1 MMVSELIQII
11 AQNTP
16 DTKLVLHLLL
26 RNQTPET
33 ILLRPTIDD
42 WVVDDNQIFSLI
54 SEISPPFVA
63 LVPQGEIQ
71 QRITLQLPSHLL
83 PDQKLKSWLRFPGLH
98 EQAIPIQVEI
108 VSPEAYQGQS
118 SEVDLQ
124 LTFPLENKAN
134 HPSQGNAVTT
144 TEGIFWLMPLLMDL
158 DKIPCRW
165 LVAELLVKLCQQG
178 AEYSHSPSGKQL
190 LAEINSTAFFQVGV
204 MALSSAQLPTWIAD
218 TLSIEKQILGAAHT
232 GENYLLYIW
241 ESWLLSL
248 VDTDIEINQGIQ
260 GKRPAP
266 FLLEDFVSEFGL
278 DVESWL
284 ANLLLGIAQISS
296 RMKATLTEIISTN
309 SALNADPNKVA
320 EASYGLITG
329 LASLDTLTVR
339 WLVVELFL
347 LLAQKGEDYST
358 TETGSQLLSQLG
370 RTRFF
375 KNGILSFASA
385 QVPRWLHISQAA
397 SSAYHQSLGHGH
409 TQGGLIYAG
418 EQWLRSLVPRD
429 MELENTKYIASDD
442 VMEALVKK
450 MGMDSDRWFAYG
462 VLGLAQISPRIAN
475 TLQEI
480 ADKAPKQLA
489 KKPLLQF
496 KMEDILS
503 EGNSLQ
509 R

>member
-165 LVAELLVKLCQQG
+165 LVA
-178 AEYSHSPSGKQL
+178 
-190 LAEINSTAFFQVGV
+190 
-204 MALSSAQLPTWIAD
+204 
-218 TLSIEKQILGAAHT
+218 
-232 GENYLLYIW
+232 
-241 ESWLLSL
+241 
-248 VDTDIEINQGIQ
+248 
-260 GKRPAP
+260 
-266 FLLEDFVSEFGL
+266 
-278 DVESWL
+278 
-284 ANLLLGIAQISS
+284 
-296 RMKATLTEIISTN
+296 
-309 SALNADPNKVA
+309 
-320 EASYGLITG
+320 
-329 LASLDTLTVR
+329 
-339 WLVVELFL
+339 
-347 LLAQKGEDYST
+347 
-358 TETGSQLLSQLG
+358 
-370 RTRFF
+370 
-375 KNGILSFASA
+375 
-385 QVPRWLHISQAA
+385 
-397 SSAYHQSLGHGH
+397 
-409 TQGGLIYAG
+409 
-418 EQWLRSLVPRD
+418 
-429 MELENTKYIASDD
+429 
-442 VMEALVKK
+442 
-450 MGMDSDRWFAYG
+450 
-462 VLGLAQISPRIAN
+462 
-475 TLQEI
+475 
-480 ADKAPKQLA
+480 
-489 KKPLLQF
+489 
-496 KMEDILS
+496 
-503 EGNSLQ
+503 
-509 R
+509 